1 MLIACYPRQV
11 SAIQVKNVPPELH
24 ERLRARARAEGRNL
38 SDYVRDVLE
47 RDLLV
52 PSMREWLDSLAHDEP
67 VSNISSEEI
76 VAAIHAGR
84 GERDAQIRHAL
95 ADRD

>member
-1 MLIACYPRQV
+1 MLMACYPQPV
-11 SAIQVKNVPPELH
+11 SAIQVKNVSPELH

-47 RDLLV
+47 RDLMV
-52 PSMREWLDSLAHDEP
+52 PSMREWLDRLAQDEP
-67 VSNISSEEI
+67 VANLSSEEI

-84 GERDAQIRHAL
+84 EERDAQIGRAL
-95 ADRD
+95 DDRD

>member
-1 MLIACYPRQV
+1 MLLACYPPAV

-52 PSMREWLDSLAHDEP
+52 PSVREWLDRLAHDEP
-67 VSNISSEEI
+67 VSNLSSEEI

-84 GERDAQIRHAL
+84 EERDAQIRRAL
-95 ADRD
+95 ANRD

>member
-1 MLIACYPRQV
+1 MLIACYPRRV

-24 ERLRARARAEGRNL
+24 ERLRARARSEGRNL

-47 RDLLV
+47 RDLMV
-52 PSMREWLDSLAHDEP
+52 PTMRDWLYGLSRDEP
-67 VSNISSEEI
+67 VSNLSSEEI
-76 VAAIHAGR
+76 VATIHAGR
-84 GERDAQIRHAL
+84 DERDAQIRHAL

>member
-1 MLIACYPRQV
+1 MLLACYSHPV

-52 PSMREWLDSLAHDEP
+52 PSMREWLDRLAQDEP

-76 VAAIHAGR
+76 VATIHAGR
-84 GERDAQIRHAL
+84 EERDAQIRHAL

>member
-1 MLIACYPRQV
+1 M

-24 ERLRARARAEGRNL
+24 DRLRARARAEGRNL

-52 PSMREWLDSLAHDEP
+52 PSMREWLDSLARDEP
-67 VSNISSEEI
+67 VSNLSSEEI
-76 VAAIHAGR
+76 VATIHAGR
-84 GERDAQIRHAL
+84 EERDAQIRGAF

>member
-1 MLIACYPRQV
+1 MLMACYPHSM

-52 PSMREWLDSLAHDEP
+52 PSMREWLDRLAQDEP
-67 VSNISSEEI
+67 VSNLSSEEI
-76 VAAIHAGR
+76 VATIHAGR
-84 GERDAQIRHAL
+84 EERDAQIRRAL

>member
-1 MLIACYPRQV
+1 MLPFYPM

-24 ERLRARARAEGRNL
+24 ERLRARARSEGRNL

-52 PSMREWLDSLAHDEP
+52 PSMREWLDRLARDEP
-67 VSNISSEEI
+67 VSNLSSEEI
-76 VAAIHAGR
+76 VATIHAGR
-84 GERDAQIRHAL
+84 EERDAQIRGAL